1 MGWISGENLPSKY
14 RLCYKVKHG
23 NCGPVQ
29 SIEVQRQLVA
39 RTPVLYRLEQI
50 DSGDTSVG
58 YVRLK
63 EFNALAR
70 KDLLI
75 DLLIIHGSSTK
86 FGSRPI

>member
-1 MGWISGENLPSKY
+1 M
-14 RLCYKVKHG
+14 
-23 NCGPVQ
+23 Q

-39 RTPVLYRLEQI
+39 RTPVLYRLEQT
-50 DSGDTSVG
+50 DNGATSVG

-75 DLLIIHGSSTK
+75 GLFILLYRMMTVLLRITTLYPVLP
-86 FGSRPI
+86 FFW